1 MLKNYR
7 HYLFPLTLWLLTISW
22 TINSNAADS
31 VTKNGFLLNNS
42 LVPVDEIFGGGP
54 AKDGIP
60 AIDTPQF
67 ISANKATHLSAN
79 SRILGVH
86 HNGISKAF
94 PISIM
99 NWHEIVNDH
108 FSNQAV
114 SVTFCPLCGTGVAYI
129 TPANSGNFG
138 VSGLLYNS
146 DVLLYDRQ
154 TESLWSQIRAE
165 AISGPLVGQK
175 LTRIPM
181 SHTSWHNWRQQHPET
196 LVLSDNTGFK
206 RNYHRNPYDG
216 YVDSKGI
223 YFPVNHHDPR
233 FHPKARVIGIEIDG
247 HSKAYPFSALAQTS
261 GDINDKV
268 GTQNINIRYSDEHQS
283 GTIYDEN
290 GKELTTITAFWFAW
304 YAFHPETEVF
314 AP

>member
-1 MLKNYR
+1 
-7 HYLFPLTLWLLTISW
+7 
-22 TINSNAADS
+22 
-31 VTKNGFLLNNS
+31 
-42 LVPVDEIFGGGP
+42 
-54 AKDGIP
+54 
-60 AIDTPQF
+60 
-67 ISANKATHLSAN
+67 LSAD

-94 PISIM
+94 PINIM

-129 TPANSGNFG
+129 IPANSDNFG

-146 DVLLYDRQ
+146 DVLLYDRK
-154 TESLWSQIRAE
+154 TESLWSQIRAK

-181 SHTSWHNWRQQHPET
+181 SHTSWRDWRQQHPET
-196 LVLSDNTGFK
+196 LVLSGNTGFK
-206 RNYHRNPYDG
+206 RNHHRNPYG
-216 YVDSKGI
+216 SYIDSKDI
-223 YFPVNHHDPR
+223 YFPVNHHSPR

-247 HSKAYPFSALAQTS
+247 HSKTYPFSALAQTN
-261 GDINDKV
+261 DNINDKI
-268 GTQNINIRYSDEHQS
+268 GIHNINIRYNDDHQS